1 MRFGIIMNAG
11 NIHELIDLAEQ
22 AEATGWDGVFYYDGI
37 SIPGMDLYDPWVTL
51 AGMACRTS
59 TVRLGNI
66 ITPPS
71 RRRPWKLAHE
81 TATLDQLSNGR
92 VILPVGMGTLDDKA
106 FSGVGEETSLRGRAE
121 LLDES
126 LEILEQTWTG
136 EPVTYE
142 GSHYHLSDFTLRPPS
157 VQRPGIPIWVVAVWT
172 RPKSVARALRYDG
185 IIPQMPSSNGFPPR
199 PTPDDIRAIAEF
211 VRAHRSPQAGT
222 FDIVTDGSTPADDA
236 AAARAT
242 VEPFAQAGAT
252 WWIEVD
258 WEKTTLESLRRRVA
272 AGPPELRS

>member
-1 MRFGIIMNAG
+1 MRFGIILNAG
-11 NIHELIDLAEQ
+11 NIHDLVDLAEQ
-22 AEATGWDGVFYYDGI
+22 AEAAGWDGVFYYDGI

-51 AGMACRTS
+51 AGMAVRTS
-59 TVRLGNI
+59 TVRLGAI
-66 ITPPS
+66 ITPLS

-106 FSGVGEETSLRGRAE
+106 FTGVGEETSLRGRAE

-126 LEILEQTWTG
+126 LAILEQAWSG
-136 EPVTYE
+136 EPVTYD
-142 GSHYHLSDFTLRPPS
+142 GTHYHLAEFTLRPPS
-157 VQRPGIPIWVVAVWT
+157 LQRPGIPIWVVAAWP

-185 IIPQMPSSNGFPPR
+185 LIPQMSGGDGFPGR
-199 PTPDDIRAIAEF
+199 PTPEDIRAIAALVQERRPPETGPF
-211 VRAHRSPQAGT
+211 Q
-222 FDIVTDGSTPADDA
+222 IVTDGSTPADNP

-242 VEPFAQAGAT
+242 VEPFAEAGAT

-258 WEKTTLESLRRRVA
+258 WQNATLDTLRRRVS
-272 AGPPELRS
+272 AGPPTLLV

>member
-1 MRFGIIMNAG
+1 MRYGIILNAG
-11 NIHELIDLAEQ
+11 TIHDLIDLAEQ
-22 AEATGWDGVFYYDGI
+22 AEAAGWDGVFYYDGI

-51 AGMACRTS
+51 AGMAVRTS
-59 TVRLGNI
+59 TVRLGAI

-92 VILPVGMGTLDDKA
+92 LILPVGMGTLDDKA

-126 LEILEQTWTG
+126 LEILEQAWTG
-136 EPVTYE
+136 EPVSYD
-142 GSHYHLSDFTLRPPS
+142 GARYHLAEFTLRPPS
-157 VQRPGIPIWVVAVWT
+157 VQRPGIPIWVVAAWP
-172 RPKSVARALRYDG
+172 RPKSVARAFRHDG
-185 IIPQMPSSNGFPPR
+185 IIPQMSGGDGFPGR
-199 PTPDDIRAIAEF
+199 PTPEDIRAIAAMVHE
-211 VRAHRSPQAGT
+211 RRPPAAGP
-222 FDIVTDGSTPADDA
+222 FEIVTDGSTPADDS

-242 VEPFAQAGAT
+242 VEPFAEAGAT

-258 WEKTTLESLRRRVA
+258 WEKATLDTLRRRVS
-272 AGPPELRS
+272 AGPPTLQK

>member
-1 MRFGIIMNAG
+1 MRFGIILNAG
-11 NIHELIDLAEQ
+11 NIHQLIDLAEQ
-22 AEATGWDGVFYYDGI
+22 AEAAGWDGVFYYDGI
-37 SIPGMDLYDPWVTL
+37 SIPGMELYDPWVTL

-59 TVRLGNI
+59 SVRLGNI

-126 LEILEQTWTG
+126 LEILRLAWTG
-136 EPVTYE
+136 EPVSYD
-142 GSHYHLSDFTLRPPS
+142 GNHYHLNEFTLRPPA
-157 VQRPGIPIWVVAVWT
+157 VQRPGIPIWVVAAWP
-172 RPKSVARALRYDG
+172 RPKSVARALSYDG
-185 IIPQMPSSNGFPPR
+185 IIPQMSGGDSFPGR
-199 PTPDDIRAIAEF
+199 PTPDDIRAIAELVGKRRPASAAPF
-211 VRAHRSPQAGT
+211 E
-222 FDIVTDGSTPADDA
+222 IVTDGSTTADDP
-236 AAARAT
+236 AAARAA
-242 VEPFAQAGAT
+242 VEPFADAGAT

-258 WEKTTLESLRRRVA
+258 WEKTTLDSLRRRVA
-272 AGPPELRS
+272 AGPPKLEG

>member
-1 MRFGIIMNAG
+1 MRFGIILNAG
-11 NIHELIDLAEQ
+11 NIHELINLAEQ
-22 AEATGWDGVFYYDGI
+22 AETAGWDGVFYYDGI
-37 SIPGMDLYDPWVTL
+37 SIPGMELYDPWVTL
-51 AGMACRTS
+51 AAMASRTS

-92 VILPVGMGTLDDKA
+92 LILPVGMGTLDDKA

-126 LEILEQTWTG
+126 LEILKQAWTG
-136 EPVTYE
+136 EPVSFDGT
-142 GSHYHLSDFTLRPPS
+142 HYHLAEFTLRPPS
-157 VQRPGIPIWVVAVWT
+157 VQRPGIPIWVVAAWP

-185 IIPQMPSSNGFPPR
+185 IIPQLSGGEGFPGR
-199 PTPDDIRAIAEF
+199 PTPENIRAIAEL
-211 VRAHRSPQAGT
+211 VRERRPPEAGP
-222 FDIVTDGSTPADDA
+222 FDIVTDGSPPADDPEA
-236 AAARAT
+236 AGAI
-242 VEPFAQAGAT
+242 VGQFDDAGAT

-258 WEKTTLESLRRRVA
+258 WEKTTLDSLRRRVA
-272 AGPPELRS
+272 AGPPKSQS

>member
-1 MRFGIIMNAG
+1 MRFGIILNAG

-22 AEATGWDGVFYYDGI
+22 AEAAGWDGVFYYDGI

-51 AGMACRTS
+51 AGMAVCTS
-59 TVRLGNI
+59 TVRLGAI

-126 LEILEQTWTG
+126 LEILEQAWTG
-136 EPVTYE
+136 EPVSYV
-142 GSHYHLSDFTLRPPS
+142 GAHYHLTEFTLCPPS
-157 VQRPGIPIWVVAVWT
+157 VQRPGIPIWVVAAWP
-172 RPKSVARALRYDG
+172 RPKSVARALRHDG
-185 IIPQMPSSNGFPPR
+185 IIPQMSGGDGFPGQ
-199 PTPDDIRAIAEF
+199 PTPEDIRAIATLVQE
-211 VRAHRSPQAGT
+211 RRPPEAGPY
-222 FDIVTDGSTPADDA
+222 DIVTDGSTPADDPA
-236 AAARAT
+236 AAQAT
-242 VEPFAQAGAT
+242 VESFAEAGAT

-258 WEKTTLESLRRRVA
+258 WEKTTLDSLRRRVA
-272 AGPPELRS
+272 AGPPTLQR